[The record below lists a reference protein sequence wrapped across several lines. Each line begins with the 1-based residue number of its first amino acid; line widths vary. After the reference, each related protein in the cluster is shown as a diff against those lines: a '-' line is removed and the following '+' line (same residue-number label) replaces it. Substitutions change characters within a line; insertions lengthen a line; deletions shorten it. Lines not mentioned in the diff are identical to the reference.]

1 MGYDTGTV
9 LPPLRIA
16 GAGGHAKVVV
26 DALKNRNPH
35 RLVVVSDDRAI
46 VGAMTLQ
53 GLPVVMPLLTP
64 PIPRGQAIHVALGRN
79 RLRQKISL
87 EAEGLGFTLESITH
101 PSACVAATASLG
113 PGTLVA
119 ARAVVGPDA
128 RVGRG
133 CIVNHGAVVDHDCSV
148 GDWAHIAP
156 GVVLGGEVVVGE
168 GAMVGAG
175 AIVLPGC
182 RIGAWAVVG
191 AGAVVTRDVGENNF
205 VVGVPAKIM
214 DRGSD
219 E

>member
-1 MGYDTGTV
+1 MGCDTGSV
-9 LPPLRIA
+9 LAPLRIA

-26 DALKNRNPH
+26 DAVKTRDPH
-35 RLVVVSDDRAI
+35 RPVVVSDDRAI
-46 VGAMTLQ
+46 KGATTLL
-53 GLPVVMPLLTP
+53 GLPVAAPLLGP
-64 PIPRGQAIHVALGRN
+64 PAPRGQPIHVALGRN

-87 EAEGLGFTLESITH
+87 EAEACGFVLESVLH
-101 PSACVAATASLG
+101 PAACLAASACVEA
-113 PGTLVA
+113 GTLLA

-133 CIVNHGAVVDHDCSV
+133 CIINHGAVVDHDCSV

-156 GVVLGGEVVVGE
+156 GVVLGGNVVVGE

-175 AIVLPGC
+175 AVVLPGC

-191 AGAVVTRDVGENNF
+191 AGAVVTRNVGENHC
-205 VVGVPAKIM
+205 VAGVPAKIM
-214 DRGSD
+214 SRGND